1 MMKKVLVLML
11 VLGISSMASAGTV
24 DLVISSLN
32 GDAIDP
38 VSEITIGESDWV
50 NLDIVYSDDGDGLT
64 LIQLSTTVVVSG
76 LASLDLTQL
85 TIPAGMWDPDTTYS
99 PGVDG
104 DSMLYSVGFLYP
116 PYGALDGDIA
126 IDHILVHCDSDDP
139 TNIVTVTLADKL
151 VAGLGTINE
160 YYSAV
165 AMGNGVTIT
174 QEQIPEPMTLA
185 LLGMG
190 GLFLVRRKK

>member
-64 LIQLSTTVVVSG
+64 LIQLSTTVVES
-76 LASLDLTQL
+76 
-85 TIPAGMWDPDTTYS
+85 
-99 PGVDG
+99 
-104 DSMLYSVGFLYP
+104 
-116 PYGALDGDIA
+116 
-126 IDHILVHCDSDDP
+126 
-139 TNIVTVTLADKL
+139 
-151 VAGLGTINE
+151 
-160 YYSAV
+160 
-165 AMGNGVTIT
+165 
-174 QEQIPEPMTLA
+174 
-185 LLGMG
+185 
-190 GLFLVRRKK
+190 